1 MALTNNPFLEK
12 LQQSNML
19 MLQDAREY
27 REHERQQ
34 ALQDKQFARQQQEFD
49 RRNEIA
55 EQQTREGRKFS
66 LLSGFALNK
75 NLTPESRQEAAKLAM
90 SGDLGMLN
98 PQFQPQFSP
107 EDPAKQPVVISADTH
122 PYVAKHFP
130 LLVGKELMPQYLE
143 WARNNAIEREKA
155 LQHSRTS
162 GKRTNLPSGKAQV
175 QALDDQIKQI
185 RAQRAQLK
193 EDRPIGG
200 FSPEEQQQIDQQL
213 AQLTDRE
220 NQLQSMRLNAAS
232 GRLFE
237 PQQLSQFLY
246 GGQTPGGMDPE
257 QLLNTVREFAP
268 NLLQPP
274 AATAT
279 NENLSAADVIGGKQ
293 TAMPEQ
299 FGPALPS
306 NLLDSAQ
313 FNMLGGST
321 ASVERKIPKQAH
333 NRVKAI
339 ESAAAELKAL
349 FESNPEIAKQLRER
363 NAGSR

>member
-107 EDPAKQPVVISADTH
+107 EDPAKQPQVVDPNNH
-122 PYVAKHFP
+122 PAIAKYFP
-130 LLVGKELMPQYLE
+130 YLVGKTLNPEYFRLAQTQ
-143 WARNNAIEREKA
+143 A
-155 LQHSRTS
+155 LDIDKRRQLQRFTPRPNTRTS
-162 GKRTNLPSGKAQV
+162 LNPAKAQV
-175 QALDDQIKQI
+175 SELDDQIKQI

-213 AQLTDRE
+213 TQLTDRE
-220 NQLQSMRLNAAS
+220 NQLRSLRLKAAGGRAFDPVQFNEFLFPPKPKPKFELPDSLKMLQRSGPRSPVNVEQNHDTLTVDDNAA
-232 GRLFE
+232 
-237 PQQLSQFLY
+237 
-246 GGQTPGGMDPE
+246 
-257 QLLNTVREFAP
+257 QLLKMSQDLFK
-268 NLLQPP
+268 
-274 AATAT
+274 
-279 NENLSAADVIGGKQ
+279 GGK
-293 TAMPEQ
+293 
-299 FGPALPS
+299 
-306 NLLDSAQ
+306 
-313 FNMLGGST
+313 
-321 ASVERKIPKQAH
+321 
-333 NRVKAI
+333 
-339 ESAAAELKAL
+339 
-349 FESNPEIAKQLRER
+349 
-363 NAGSR
+363 